1 MTIDEEEKMF
11 KELAINLPKIVDQV
25 LFNGDRAIE
34 ILEKLAIDGTFV
46 FDRKRFFEGLILHK
60 KLESALSI
68 LISIDTSKEG
78 YDNIMKVIAT
88 SKTITE
94 IDELFKQVH
103 DLLETFNNLVINQH
117 VDFSKYEL
125 VNRLKNILDFESIDY
140 DDLEKALDKNSIY
153 LVMRVEDMFDN
164 REELYGN
171 FNTLRLKSFK
181 TKVDANKF
189 CLSNGISRDF
199 IICRYWGS

>member
-1 MTIDEEEKMF
+1 M
-11 KELAINLPKIVDQV
+11 
-25 LFNGDRAIE
+25 
-34 ILEKLAIDGTFV
+34 
-46 FDRKRFFEGLILHK
+46 H
-60 KLESALSI
+60 
-68 LISIDTSKEG
+68 
-78 YDNIMKVIAT
+78 
-88 SKTITE
+88 
-94 IDELFKQVH
+94 
-103 DLLETFNNLVINQH
+103 LLETFNNLVINQH

-181 TKVDANKF
+181 TKVDANRF

-199 IICRYWGS
+199 IICRY